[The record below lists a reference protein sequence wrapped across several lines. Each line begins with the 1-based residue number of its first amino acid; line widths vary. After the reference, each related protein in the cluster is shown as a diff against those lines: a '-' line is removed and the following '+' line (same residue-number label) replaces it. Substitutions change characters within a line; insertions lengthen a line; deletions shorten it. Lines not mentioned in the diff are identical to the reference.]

1 METNAW
7 EEAYLRF
14 ETPEQE
20 IRKFIARLESIGQR
34 DWRRDAQI
42 VEIFCGRGNGLK
54 ALERLGFSN
63 LEGADLSSR
72 LVGEYKGIGKTHVAD
87 CRQLPFPDNSRDV
100 VIVQGGLH
108 HLLKLPEDLDQ
119 TLAEV
124 RRVLRLETGTFVA
137 VEPWLTPF
145 LQIVHFI
152 SEKKLMRRFSGKIN
166 AFATMVENEIETYEQ
181 WLNRPQEVLD
191 LFEKHFV
198 AVHSHKKLGKFT
210 FVGKPRL

>member
-54 ALERLGFSN
+54 ALELLGFSN

-181 WLNRPQEVLD
+181 
-191 LFEKHFV
+191 
-198 AVHSHKKLGKFT
+198 
-210 FVGKPRL
+210 